1 MTITKN
7 PVQERQRMLYSG
19 IDLHKKFSVITT
31 MDSTGTIVAR
41 QKVVNQPQFLL
52 QYFNNLNDSYTHTA
66 DGVPSTGIV
75 HKAVIEATFG
85 WGWIADLLEQSKI
98 QVMLAHPQ
106 KTKAIASARIK
117 TDTVDATTL
126 AHLLR
131 SDMVAPAHYSNSEM
145 REKQEL
151 LRSRARLMMTR
162 SQIKNKVYSILHKH
176 NLNPE
181 WDGKDFSDMFGKAGR
196 AWLKQKTQ
204 SMPPYSQF
212 ALDNILITID
222 HLSSQIK
229 VFDKMIVSVWEQD
242 ETAVMLRQ
250 LPGFGPYSSLLLSS
264 EIGSIER
271 FPTPDKLCSYAGLV
285 PSVYQSA
292 DKCRMGKIKQGN
304 KYIRWILIEAVP
316 KAIKK
321 DKYLFAFY
329 SRIAAKKGNK
339 KAKVATAR
347 KMLAQI
353 HLILTSKQM
362 LYQGSGTPAFFSD
375 KGTDSI

>member
-1 MTITKN
+1 MGITKASA
-7 PVQERQRMLYSG
+7 PERQLMLYSG
-19 IDLHKKFSVITT
+19 IDLHKRFSVITT
-31 MDSTGTIVAR
+31 MDSIGNIVAK
-41 QKVVNQPQFLL
+41 QKVLNQPKYLL
-52 QYFNNLNDSYTHTA
+52 QYFNNLNDSYTQTA
-66 DGVPSTGIV
+66 DGVTVKGNNRII
-75 HKAVIEATFG
+75 HKAVIEATFS
-85 WGWIADLLEQSKI
+85 WGWLADLLESSKI

-131 SDMVAPAHYSNSEM
+131 TDMVAPAHYSNTQT

-162 SQIKNKVYSILHKH
+162 SQLKNKIYSILHKH

-181 WDGKDFSDMFGKAGR
+181 WDDQDFTDMFGKAGR
-196 AWLKQKTQ
+196 AWLKEKQQ
-204 SMPPYSQF
+204 QLLPYSQF
-212 ALDNILITID
+212 ALENILITVD

-229 VFDKMIVSVWEQD
+229 VFDKMIKEVWQQD
-242 ETAVMLRQ
+242 DTAVLLQQ
-250 LPGFGPYSSLLLSS
+250 LPGIGFYGSLILSS
-264 EIGSIER
+264 EIGDIAR
-271 FPTPDKLCSYAGLV
+271 FLTSDKLCSYAGMV
-285 PSVYQSA
+285 PSVYQSG

-304 KYIRWILIEAVP
+304 KYIRWILVEAVP

-321 DKYLFAFY
+321 DKYLYAFY
-329 SRIAAKKGNK
+329 ARLAASKGNK

-353 HLILTSKQM
+353 HWILTHKQM
-362 LYQGSGTPAFFSD
+362 LYQEPGTPAFFSD
-375 KGTDSI
+375 PSK